1 MDRYV
6 CDLLLTMADD
16 ETTPIHGGVVDVEDG
31 AVVWSGPS
39 SEAPDRT
46 EAARHHIDGVLM
58 PGMIDV
64 HCHTPMVLLRGAG
77 EGLPVDR
84 WLHEVMWPREAQ
96 LTPDDVR
103 IGMQVGG
110 AELLGN
116 GITTSVEMY
125 FHGDAVAQ
133 GATDVGLRCVVT
145 APVIEEDQLKR
156 FGTWEE
162 QLDEMVAT
170 RDRWRNNDL
179 IGVGLGP
186 HAAYSVSDACLRRI
200 AEIALDQDMLVHI
213 HLAEEEWEDA
223 AVRERAGLSA
233 PEYLESI
240 GLFDADVLAAHG
252 VWISE
257 TDIAILARNDI
268 AVAHCP
274 CSNTKHASGMAPV
287 DELLNAGVRVGIATD
302 GPASHHRLDLF
313 EEMRMAIR
321 LSRLHYRDAQHF
333 PTTKALRMVTAEA
346 ADTIGRPDLGRL
358 TAGCRADMVALSL
371 SGSAFQPVVEA
382 EDDPI
387 ARIVWSGS
395 PAAVAGVWVDGRQVV
410 AGGQVSTIDIIDATE
425 QMTKTARRLAR

>member
-6 CDLLLTMADD
+6 CDLLLTMAGP
-16 ETTPIHGGVVDVEDG
+16 ESTPIRGGVVDVEDG
-31 AVVWSGPS
+31 AVAWSGPA
-39 SEAPDRT
+39 SEAPDGAG
-46 EAARHHIDGVLM
+46 AALHHVDGLLM
-58 PGMIDV
+58 PGMIDA

-84 WLHEVMWPREAQ
+84 WLHEVMWPREAR
-96 LTPDDVR
+96 LVPDDVR

-133 GATDVGLRCVVT
+133 GATDVGMRCVVT
-145 APVIEEDQLKR
+145 APVIEEDQLSR

-170 RDRWRNNDL
+170 RDRWRDDDL
-179 IGVGLGP
+179 VDVGLGP

-223 AVRERAGLSA
+223 AIRERAGLSA

-252 VWISE
+252 VWVSE
-257 TDIAILARNDI
+257 TDIDILARNDV

-287 DELLNAGVRVGIATD
+287 DELVNAGIRMAIATD

-321 LSRLHYRDAQHF
+321 LSRLHHRDAQHF

-358 TAGCRADMVALSL
+358 TAGCRADMVALSM
-371 SGSAFQPVVEA
+371 SGPALQPVIEA

-395 PAAVAGVWVDGRQVV
+395 PAAVSGVWVDGRQVV
-410 AGGQVSTIDIIDATE
+410 EDGQVSTIDIIGATE
-425 QMTKTARRLAR
+425 QMTETARRLAR